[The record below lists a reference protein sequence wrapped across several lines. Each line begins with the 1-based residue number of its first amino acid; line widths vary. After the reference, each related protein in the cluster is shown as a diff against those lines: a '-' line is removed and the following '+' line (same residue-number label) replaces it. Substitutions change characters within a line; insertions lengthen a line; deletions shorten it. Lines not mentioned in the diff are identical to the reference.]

1 MLSMSS
7 VSSDHIYKILR
18 DTFGFDSFRENQE
31 EVVQALIQGRDVFTV
46 MPTGGGK
53 SLCYQLPAS
62 LMDGTCVV
70 ISPLISLMKDQVDHA
85 RHLGIPAACLNSS
98 LSARERSGVLE
109 DFTGGQLDLLYL
121 APERVALADFS
132 SLLQRV
138 KLCFIAVDEAHCIS
152 EWGHDFRPD
161 YLQLTEL
168 RRLLPTVPLAAF
180 TATATH
186 RVQTDIIKRL
196 NLHDP
201 LVVRASF
208 NRPNLHYAIFPREN
222 ILRQIHQVVREQ
234 DGEPGIVY
242 RLSRADVDKTALYL
256 QEHDIRALPYH
267 AGLDGGVRQ
276 QNQEAFNRD
285 EVQVIV
291 ATVAFGMG
299 IDKSNVRFVIHGD
312 LPKNMESYY
321 QETGRAGR
329 DGEKAYCVLFF
340 QRGDMGRL
348 GYFLNQID
356 NEEERRAGWKKLE
369 QMVSY
374 CERSVCRRHQILSYF
389 GEEYPRDNCGGCD
402 VCTRGVEEVEAT
414 TEAQMLMSAIYRTG
428 QRFGATYIIDIV
440 TGARTKKILEL
451 GHHRLKTYGVGSK
464 KPKAFWRRL
473 TDAMLQ
479 HGLLRATGDRYPLL
493 QITPKGEDVLFG
505 RQPFTYTRLIHP
517 EQSQEAARKE
527 LSPNPELFT
536 ILRELRRLQ
545 AEAEDVPP
553 YVIFSDR
560 SLREM
565 ATFLPATDRE
575 MLTIHGVGRI
585 KLERYGQ
592 RFLSAIRSWLE
603 RHPEVEK
610 PATSVSPLPEKT
622 KPVAGAS
629 VEESGRLAAEGM
641 TLEEIAT
648 RRGLKPMTVAQH
660 LETWLEQGG
669 DVDMDRLLSAEK
681 QARLKVEF
689 ETHGLAYLKPVVESL
704 EGLVSFDEARI
715 MRGYL
720 RRQQ

>member
-1 MLSMSS
+1 MPGI
-7 VSSDHIYKILR
+7 SSDHIYKTLR

-31 EVVQALIQGRDVFTV
+31 EVVTALVKGRDVFTV

-62 LMDGTCVV
+62 LLNGTCVV

-85 RHLGIPAACLNSS
+85 RHLGIPAAYLNSS
-98 LSARERSGVLE
+98 LSTRERMGVLE
-109 DFTGGQLDLLYL
+109 DFTGGRLDLLYL

-132 SLLQRV
+132 SLLQQV
-138 KLCFIAVDEAHCIS
+138 KLSFIAVDEAHCIS

-161 YLQLTEL
+161 YLQLSEL
-168 RRLLPTVPLAAF
+168 RNLLPTVPLAAF

-186 RVQTDIIKRL
+186 RVQSDIIRRL

-208 NRPNLHYAIFPREN
+208 NRPNLHYAIFPKEN
-222 ILRQIHQVVREQ
+222 ILHQIRQVVQQQ

-242 RLSRADVDKTALYL
+242 RLSRTDVERTATYL

-267 AGLDGGVRQ
+267 AGLDSGVRQ
-276 QNQEAFNRD
+276 RNQDAFNRD

-312 LPKNMESYY
+312 LPRNMESYY

-329 DGEKAYCVLFF
+329 DGERAYCVLFF
-340 QRGDMGRL
+340 QRSDMGRL
-348 GYFLNQID
+348 GYFLNQIP
-356 NEEERRAGWKKLE
+356 NEEERQVGWEKLE

-374 CERSVCRRHQILSYF
+374 CEGSVCRRHLILSYF
-389 GEEYPRDNCGGCD
+389 GEEYTQDNCGGCD
-402 VCTRGVEEVEAT
+402 VCTRGVEELEAT
-414 TEAQMLMSAIYRTG
+414 TEAQMLMSAIYRTD
-428 QRFGATYIIDIV
+428 QRFGVAHIIDIV
-440 TGARTKKILEL
+440 TGAQTKKIREL
-451 GHHRLKTYGVGSK
+451 GHHRLKTYGVGRHR
-464 KPKAFWRRL
+464 PKAFWRRL
-473 TDAMLQ
+473 TDVMLQ
-479 HGLLRATGDRYPLL
+479 HKLIRATGDRYPLL
-493 QITPKGEDVLFG
+493 QITPEGEEVLFG
-505 RQPFTYTRLIHP
+505 RKPFSYTQLIHP
-517 EQSQEAARKE
+517 RQNQEKTSKEQ
-527 LSPNPELFT
+527 SPNPELFA
-536 ILRELRRLQ
+536 IVRELRRLQ

-565 ATFLPATDRE
+565 ATFLPATEEE
-575 MLTIHGVGRI
+575 MLAIHGVGRI
-585 KLERYGQ
+585 KLECYGQ

-603 RHPEVEK
+603 KHPDVDK
-610 PATSVSPLPEKT
+610 AATSPAHTLPPET
-622 KPVAGAS
+622 KPLTGTT

-641 TLEEIAT
+641 TLEEIAA
-648 RRGLKPMTVAQH
+648 RRGLKTSTIARH
-660 LETWLEQGG
+660 LETWLEQGEE
-669 DVDMDRLLSAEK
+669 VNLDRLLSAEK
-681 QARLKVEF
+681 QARLKAAF
-689 ETHGLAYLKPVVESL
+689 EAHGLTYLKPVIESL
-704 EGLVSFDEARI
+704 EGFVSFDEAMI

-720 RRQQ
+720 KQAR